1 LLILLPG
8 YGDVQPYSNAGKSF
22 FVLWS
27 LLAIPALTVLISDLG
42 GTIVLLAADLT
53 ALIGSLTVAPT
64 DKEFWRRV
72 KRNWDILFGQNKHPN
87 KPKVNTE
94 QLAVLHKKD
103 KLDDSR
109 LGRWP
114 DLLYARLTQ
123 SERDVIDNYGR
134 NCEDSPHERDAFFY
148 HFLIVKEIRTVLR
161 DSQTDRKKTYTY
173 DEWAYFLKL
182 LGIDEENGDMHTKT
196 YNQPKRDSEPGVQ
209 VGRVFDHQGKP
220 VEWSWLSL
228 RSPLLSLKSE
238 PEWILDRLL
247 KKMSSE
253 VHLESRA
260 KRERAAASGADTG
273 AGPRFDMLR
282 FMRRTSDGRGSGS
295 GSADNDG
302 LSSAAT
308 QQAEHEVED
317 KSGIGRD
324 KTADP
329 EAEEEDERL
338 GLENETTDYD
348 RDERQRQKKGEW
360 SEADQEAH
368 EKPSK

>member
-1 LLILLPG
+1 MLTFPPG
-8 YGDVQPYSNAGKSF
+8 YGDLQPYSNAGKSF

-27 LLAIPALTVLISDLG
+27 LLAIPTLTVLISDLG
-42 GTIVLLAADLT
+42 GTIVVIAAELT

-72 KRNWDILFGQNKHPN
+72 KRNWDILFGQNKRPN
-87 KPKVNTE
+87 KPKLNAE

-134 NCEDSPHERDAFFY
+134 SCEDSPEERDSFFY
-148 HFLIVKEIRTVLR
+148 HFLLVKEIRAVLR
-161 DSQTDRKKTYTY
+161 DSQMESKKTYTY

-182 LGIDEENGDMHTKT
+182 LGIDEDNDEMHTKR
-196 YNQPKRDSEPGVQ
+196 YNRPKRDSDPGVQ
-209 VGRVFDHQGKP
+209 VGRVFDHDGKP

-228 RSPLLSLKSE
+228 RSPLLSQKSE

-253 VHLESRA
+253 MHLESRA
-260 KRERAAASGADTG
+260 KRERAEASGADTG

-282 FMRRTSDGRGSGS
+282 FMRRPSGDRGSGS
-295 GSADNDG
+295 GSADHDDG

-308 QQAEHEVED
+308 QQAEHEVEE
-317 KSGIGRD
+317 KAGRGRD
-324 KTADP
+324 KSADP
-329 EAEEEDERL
+329 EAEKEDED
-338 GLENETTDYD
+338 LELETENTDYQ
-348 RDERQRQKKGEW
+348 RDERQREKEGEL
-360 SEADQEAH
+360 SEAEEEAN
-368 EKPSK
+368 EKP